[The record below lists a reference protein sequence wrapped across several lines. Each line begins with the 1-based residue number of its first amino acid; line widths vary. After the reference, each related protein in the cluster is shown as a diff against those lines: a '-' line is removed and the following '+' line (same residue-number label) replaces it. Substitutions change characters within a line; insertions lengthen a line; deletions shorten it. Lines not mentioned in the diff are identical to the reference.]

1 MSGVTTEIVVTLTIL
16 GVGIVIHQLLRLRR
30 WLNVGG
36 HEKRLTGGRIIARW
50 WS

>member
-16 GVGIVIHQLLRLRR
+16 GVGIVIDQLLRFRR

-36 HEKRLTGGRIIARW
+36 HVKRLTGGRVVARW
-50 WS
+50 RS